1 MLNILNHPVKSAHRF
16 KHTRL
21 HMCILTTL
29 MSWANDTISCTV
41 TSSESLVAGRIS
53 LL

>member
-1 MLNILNHPVKSAHRF
+1 MMSMIFVDWGPDVL
-16 KHTRL
+16 
-21 HMCILTTL
+21 LTTL

-41 TSSESLVAGRIS
+41 TSSEPLVAGRIS